1 MYDERELIDKL
12 KKIEALFAGTPETG
26 EKLAALEAADRI
38 KERLESI
45 EKTDAPVEYTFR
57 LTNMWSK
64 RLFTAL
70 LRRYGIKPYR
80 YSRQKH
86 TTVMAMVPVTFIDT
100 VLWPEYQ
107 KLDRILRDYVD
118 DITNRIISENIYPDN
133 PDAELKKM

>member
-1 MYDERELIDKL
+1 MYDERELIEKL

-45 EKTDAPVEYTFR
+45 KKIDAPIEYTFR
-57 LTNMWSK
+57 MTNMWSK

-80 YSRQKH
+80 YSRQKY
-86 TTVMAMVPVTFIDT
+86 TTVMAMVPRTFVDT

-107 KLDRILRDYVD
+107 KLNSILSTYLD
-118 DITNRIISENIYPDN
+118 DITNRIISENIYPDYS
-133 PDAELKKM
+133 DAELK

>member
-1 MYDERELIDKL
+1 MYDEQELIEKL

-38 KERLESI
+38 KERLKSI
-45 EKTDAPVEYTFR
+45 EKTDTPIEYTFR
-57 LTNMWSK
+57 LTNTWSK
-64 RLFTAL
+64 RLFVAL

-80 YSRQKH
+80 YSRQNH
-86 TTVMAMVPVTFIDT
+86 TTVMARVPVTFVDT
-100 VLWPEYQ
+100 ILWPEYQ

-133 PDAELKKM
+133 PEAELK